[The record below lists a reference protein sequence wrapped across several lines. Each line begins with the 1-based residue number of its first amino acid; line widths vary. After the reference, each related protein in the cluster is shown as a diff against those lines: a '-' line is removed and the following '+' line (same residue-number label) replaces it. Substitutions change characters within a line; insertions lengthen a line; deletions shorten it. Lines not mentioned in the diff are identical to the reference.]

1 MNWRFVVATELS
13 FFPKELWPVL
23 DPIFAKTNAAG
34 SSTRKRTLQL
44 AKSTNSLDVDEDE
57 NEEIGDL
64 DSVEAEKRLKEKQI
78 QRINAIGNEEEAAE
92 EDVDEQPEE
101 DDYDYNDE
109 DDEMEGDYG
118 ENHFDNGEGDHD
130 DGDGAGDEG
139 GDFL

>member
-1 MNWRFVVATELS
+1 MS
-13 FFPKELWPVL
+13 FFPKELWSVL
-23 DPIFAKTNAAG
+23 DPTYSKTNVSG
-34 SSTRKRTLQL
+34 FIRKKKRLQL
-44 AKSTNSLDVDEDE
+44 ATSADVLDIDE
-57 NEEIGDL
+57 NMEEL
-64 DSVEAEKRLKEKQI
+64 DSVEAAKRLKEKQI